1 MTRIGKAELHHG
13 EHRTIA
19 EELRRI
25 DAVTAS
31 QVTEL
36 AREVLRRPITAAVA
50 GPYAQAEELPGEVT
64 ELIA

>member
-13 EHRTIA
+13 EHRTIT

-25 DAVTAS
+25 DAVTAD

-36 AREVLRRPITAAVA
+36 AREFLRQPVTAAVA
-50 GPYAQAEELPGEVT
+50 GPYAHAQELPGEVT